1 MRLTI
6 IRFLLFCLRPRYS
19 DKVLSMEDSV
29 DLRVQLAPRHSKGLP
44 LSNPVIIAAGVIGYG
59 TEYSEL
65 VDIQKLGAIIC
76 KGTTLVPRKGNPQPR
91 LVETASGLL
100 NSVGLENIGVDAL
113 VRDKAPIWAK
123 WQVPVIVN
131 VAGETIDEY
140 VGVAGRLEGVSG
152 ISGIE
157 LNISCP
163 NISAGGVE
171 FGVDP
176 KLAAKVTSAVKAATT
191 LPVIVKLSPN
201 VADIKEIAL
210 EVEKAG
216 ADAISLINTMKGM
229 AIDINEGKP
238 CLGSITGGL
247 SGPAIKPIALYMV
260 YEVAGNVHI
269 PVIGCGGIACA
280 KDALEFIMCG
290 ASAVQ
295 IGTANLTNPHIGLTI
310 LEGIEHFMKDKG
322 IKNLADLIGIAWS

>member
-1 MRLTI
+1 MRNL
-6 IRFLLFCLRPRYS
+6 P
-19 DKVLSMEDSV
+19 
-29 DLRVQLAPRHSKGLP
+29 DLRVQLAPRCSKGLT
-44 LSNPVIIAAGVIGYG
+44 LSNPVMVAAGIVGYG
-59 TEYSEL
+59 IEYSEI
-65 VDIQKLGAIIC
+65 VDIQKLGAIAC
-76 KGTTLVPRKGNPQPR
+76 KGTTLMPREGNAQPR

-113 VRDKAPIWAK
+113 IRDKAPIWAN

-140 VGVAGRLEGVSG
+140 VAVVAKLEGVSG

-163 NISAGGVE
+163 NVSAGGIE

-176 KLAAKVTSAVKAATT
+176 KLAAEVTSAVKAVTS
-191 LPVIVKLSPN
+191 LPVITKLSPN
-201 VADIKEIAL
+201 ITDIKEIAL
-210 EVEKAG
+210 AVEESG
-216 ADAISLINTMKGM
+216 ADAISLINTVKGM
-229 AIDINEGKP
+229 AIDINAGKP
-238 CLGSITGGL
+238 CLGNITGGL

-260 YEVAGNVHI
+260 HEVAKDAHI

-280 KDALEFIMCG
+280 EDALEFIMAG

-295 IGTANLTNPHIGLTI
+295 VGTAILTNPHISLAI
-310 LEGIEHFMKDKG
+310 LEGIEHFVEDKG
-322 IKNLADLIGIAWS
+322 IRSLTELTGVARDSA